1 MSQNNKD
8 HSMEEVEEIVVIPD
22 EETIKDPNEDIPFVP
37 YREEEK
43 SSLLEKEFK
52 EEVISSDNV
61 GFKKVEKTQPEIV
74 EHETAIKFSTDE
86 EKNVEKYSVN
96 DVEIEVEHEEGV
108 IEEPSNVVS
117 EVVEE
122 TDKTEEPP
130 IEEPTQKSKE
140 KLGFFAGLFKKRKKK
155 NNVSDETEAEEVDL
169 TDDSVTDEETEPVES
184 NEPIAGESEALDSD
198 PTTSDLN
205 EEVAEESLGRS
216 TLLNKSNEDIH
227 NEPTNSDE
235 DDIEVIDSG
244 EQLELEEENDLS
256 NEELV
261 DEENADNSLE
271 EESDNP
277 ENPEDKK
284 QKKKKKI
291 FFIVAGFLVAAI
303 VTSGSLLLI
312 KDEDGTTLFSQI
324 FGEEDVSTSEPTIPV
339 NNDNSWTDDGNNQFD
354 PNETIEEPVIE
365 EEKEIGIQ
373 DSHTEAISQA
383 LIPILEPLKGTVDSV
398 EKYNGTIRVN
408 ATIKKGDLL
417 DINRMIRMAQIE
429 TYPYLIGDLK
439 STQIFVTFGKNI
451 YSFETSKTVIEFIAK
466 LNYEDR
472 HSAQMWWQK
481 TRAYKNGVNIKAS
494 LVKDRLYVEYLH
506 PIFPE
511 LSEEQL
517 KDELGVKEG
526 DTTEKS
532 EDTSSY
538 DENNNANDENAYS
551 NVTTKAGTANL
562 VYPKEINKEVKHS
575 SSSAD
580 GVVSNVTKSDTLGS
594 QFGFTFT
601 EMSPEAGEESK
612 FSTAL
617 DQAFSYYADKF
628 EDNESSLKVVN
639 SKENGTTFEGV
650 KYTARVFESKT
661 NDKHIFTTFAVFSA
675 NDKVYT
681 YAINHPKQDDFRVTY
696 MLKSVK
702 FIEKEANTGTPSE
715 ETKPSGEG
723 PVAPASSFVGDKSSK
738 MYYPAD
744 SEKAKTITEAN
755 KVIFITEKQA
765 SAAGFEVGK

>member
-8 HSMEEVEEIVVIPD
+8 HSMEEVEEIVVLPD
-22 EETIKDPNEDIPFVP
+22 EESIKDPNEDIPFVP
-37 YREEEK
+37 YKEEDK
-43 SSLLEKEFK
+43 SSLLEKDFN
-52 EEVISSDNV
+52 EEVVTSESI
-61 GFKKVEKTQPEIV
+61 GFKKVQKPQPEIV

-96 DVEIEVEHEEGV
+96 DLEIEVEHEEGILEV
-108 IEEPSNVVS
+108 PTDSVS
-117 EVVEE
+117 EVEEE
-122 TDKTEEPP
+122 TDKTEETP
-130 IEEPTQKSKE
+130 IEEPISKPKE
-140 KLGFFAGLFKKRKKK
+140 KRGFFAGLFKKRKKK
-155 NNVSDETEAEEVDL
+155 NKVSDETEAEDEETSDN
-169 TDDSVTDEETEPVES
+169 SVTDEDTETVES
-184 NEPIAGESEALDSD
+184 NENVTGESETLDSD
-198 PTTSDLN
+198 PTDSEQK
-205 EEVAEESLGRS
+205 EEVEESLGRS
-216 TLLNKSNEDIH
+216 ILLNKSEEDVHI
-227 NEPTNSDE
+227 EPTNSDE

-244 EQLELEEENDLS
+244 EASELEEEKDLS
-256 NEELV
+256 NDQLV
-261 DEENADNSLE
+261 NE
-271 EESDNP
+271 EEPSIEEVSGNP
-277 ENPEDKK
+277 ENPDGKK

-291 FFIVAGFLVAAI
+291 FFIVAGFLVVAI
-303 VTSGSLLLI
+303 ITSGSLLLI
-312 KDEDGTTLFSQI
+312 KDEDGKTLLSQI
-324 FGEEDVSTSEPTIPV
+324 LGKEEPLTSQPTIPV
-339 NNDNSWTDDGNNQFD
+339 NNNNDNAWTGDGENPFE
-354 PNETIEEPVIE
+354 PNLPVEEPVTE
-365 EEKEIGIQ
+365 EEEEIGIQ

-383 LIPILEPLKGTVDSV
+383 LIPILEPLKGSVDSV

-408 ATIKKGDLL
+408 ATIKKGDIL

-439 STQIFVTFGKNI
+439 STQVFVTFGKNI

-511 LSEEQL
+511 LSEEQV
-517 KDELGVKEG
+517 KDESGVKEG
-526 DTTEKS
+526 DTTGNS

-538 DENNNANDENAYS
+538 DKNNNADDENAYTD
-551 NVTTKAGTANL
+551 VTTKSGTATL
-562 VYPKEINKEVKHS
+562 VYPKDIKKEIKN
-575 SSSAD
+575 SSSAAD
-580 GVVSNVTKSDTLGS
+580 GVTSNVTKSDTLGS
-594 QFGFTFT
+594 EFGFIFT

-617 DQAFSYYADKF
+617 DQAFSYYTDKF
-628 EDNESSLKVVN
+628 EDNDSSLKVVT

-650 KYTARVFESKT
+650 KYIARVFESKT

-681 YAINHPKQDDFRVTY
+681 YVVNHPKQDDFRVAY

-702 FIEKEANTGTPSE
+702 FNEKEEKSDTPSK

-723 PVAPASSFVGDKSSK
+723 SVTPASSFIGDKSTK

-744 SEKAKTITEAN
+744 SEKAKAITEAN
-755 KVIFITEKQA
+755 KVIFISKDQA